1 MRANRALLIVA
12 AVLAVLGAGALAVVA
27 LTPASIETPAR
38 QAPPRPSPTT
48 VAVGARFAKPGDC
61 LVNDGSDAEPLL
73 RLVSCGP
80 DTYQVIT
87 RFEGTT
93 DADKACA
100 TVKGYEYN
108 YSYDSPLDNT
118 LDFVL
123 CLKPADE

>member
-12 AVLAVLGAGALAVVA
+12 GVLAVLGAGALALVA
-27 LTPASIETPAR
+27 LTPGAIETPAR
-38 QAPPRPSPTT
+38 QGSTRPSATT
-48 VAVGARFAKPGDC
+48 VAVGARFAQKGDC

-80 DTYQVIT
+80 EVYQVIA

-100 TVKGYEYN
+100 QVTGYQYN
-108 YSYDSPLDNT
+108 YSYDSPLDNS

-123 CLKPADE
+123 CLKSAEE